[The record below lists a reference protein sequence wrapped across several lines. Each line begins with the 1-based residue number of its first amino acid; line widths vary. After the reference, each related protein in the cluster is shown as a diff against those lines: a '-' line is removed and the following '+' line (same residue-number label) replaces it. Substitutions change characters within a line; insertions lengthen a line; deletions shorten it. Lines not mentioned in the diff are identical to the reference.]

1 MGADDNGV
9 SARPTGK
16 LVAERNNM
24 SRGLTSSTLDEQQ
37 VWDALKDVP
46 DPELPAISVVDMGIV
61 RRIQIDADT
70 ASIHI
75 DITPTFAGCPA
86 LPQIRQGIHER
97 LLQLATHVEVNV
109 TMQQPWT
116 SDMLSDEAR
125 KKLHAVG
132 IAPPPKIGRGRAL
145 PMLMSQ
151 PLTCPYCGSQQTTL
165 ENAFGPTPCRAIV
178 YCSSCHQPFEQFK
191 PI

>member
-1 MGADDNGV
+1 MPDAIK
-9 SARPTGK
+9 TK
-16 LVAERNNM
+16 
-24 SRGLTSSTLDEQQ
+24 LDEQDI
-37 VWDALKDVP
+37 WNALKDVP

-61 RRIQIDADT
+61 RRVQVDAD
-70 ASIHI
+70 ASSIQV

-86 LPQIRQGIHER
+86 LSQIRSSMEER
-97 LLQLATHVEVNV
+97 LLQLASHVEVNV
-109 TMQQPWT
+109 TMKQIWT
-116 SDMLSDEAR
+116 SDLLSEDAR

-132 IAPPPKIGRGRAL
+132 IAPPPKVGKGKVL

-151 PLTCPYCGSQQTTL
+151 PLTCPYCASQQTSL

-178 YCSSCHQPFEQFK
+178 YCSNCHQPFEQFK

>member
-1 MGADDNGV
+1 MSDEV
-9 SARPTGK
+9 ST
-16 LVAERNNM
+16 L
-24 SRGLTSSTLDEQQ
+24 LLDEQR
-37 VWDALKDVP
+37 VWEALKDVP
-46 DPELPAISVVDMGIV
+46 DPELPAISVIDMGIV
-61 RRIQIDADT
+61 RKIQVDAT
-70 ASIHI
+70 TSSIQV

-86 LPQIRQGIHER
+86 LSQIRLSISER
-97 LLQLATHVEVNV
+97 LLQLASHVEVNV
-109 TMQQPWT
+109 TMKQAWT
-116 SDMLSDEAR
+116 SDLLSEEAR

-132 IAPPPKIGRGRAL
+132 IAPPPKVGNGRAL

-178 YCSSCHQPFEQFK
+178 YCANCHQPFEQFK

>member
-1 MGADDNGV
+1 
-9 SARPTGK
+9 
-16 LVAERNNM
+16 M
-24 SRGLTSSTLDEQQ
+24 SEQVSTLLLNEQH

-61 RRIQIDADT
+61 RYIQVDAVT
-70 ASIHI
+70 SSIQV

-86 LPQIRQGIHER
+86 LSQIRSSIHER
-97 LLQLATHVEVNV
+97 LLQLASHVEVHV
-109 TMQQPWT
+109 TMKQAWT
-116 SDMLSDEAR
+116 SDLLSEEAR

-132 IAPPPKIGRGRAL
+132 IAPPPKIGRGHAL

-165 ENAFGPTPCRAIV
+165 ENVFGPTPCRAIV
-178 YCSSCHQPFEQFK
+178 YCANCHQPFEQFK

>member
-1 MGADDNGV
+1 MTDKV
-9 SARPTGK
+9 ST
-16 LVAERNNM
+16 VV
-24 SRGLTSSTLDEQQ
+24 LDEQQ
-37 VWDALKDVP
+37 VWEALKDVP

-61 RRIQIDADT
+61 RQIQVDAAT
-70 ASIHI
+70 SSVHV

-86 LPQIRQGIHER
+86 LSQIRTGIYER

-109 TMQQPWT
+109 TMKQAWT

-125 KKLHAVG
+125 KKLHTVG
-132 IAPPPKIGRGRAL
+132 IAPPPKIGRGRAV

-151 PLTCPYCGSQQTTL
+151 PLTCPHCDSQQTTL

-178 YCSSCHQPFEQFK
+178 YCSNCHQPFEQFK

>member
-1 MGADDNGV
+1 MPDAI
-9 SARPTGK
+9 K
-16 LVAERNNM
+16 K
-24 SRGLTSSTLDEQQ
+24 TLEEQD
-37 VWDALKDVP
+37 VWNALKDVP

-61 RRIQIDADT
+61 RRIQVDAS
-70 ASIHI
+70 SIQV

-86 LPQIRQGIHER
+86 LSQIRSSMQER
-97 LLQLATHVEVNV
+97 LLQLAPHVEVNV
-109 TMQQPWT
+109 SMQQIWT
-116 SDMLSDEAR
+116 SDLLSEDAR

-132 IAPPPKIGRGRAL
+132 IAPPPKIGKGRAL

-151 PLTCPYCGSQQTTL
+151 PLTCPYCGSQQTSL

-178 YCSSCHQPFEQFK
+178 YCANCHQPFEQFK

>member
-1 MGADDNGV
+1 MSDEV
-9 SARPTGK
+9 ST
-16 LVAERNNM
+16 L
-24 SRGLTSSTLDEQQ
+24 LLDEQQ
-37 VWDALKDVP
+37 VWEALKDVP

-61 RRIQIDADT
+61 RQIQIDT
-70 ASIHI
+70 AMSSIQV

-86 LPQIRQGIHER
+86 LSQIRLGIRER
-97 LLQLATHVEVNV
+97 LLQLASHVEVNV
-109 TMQQPWT
+109 TMKQVWT
-116 SDMLSDEAR
+116 SDLLSDEAR

-132 IAPPPKIGRGRAL
+132 IAPPPKVGSRRAL
-145 PMLMSQ
+145 PMLMNQ

-178 YCSSCHQPFEQFK
+178 YCANCHQPFEQFK

>member
-1 MGADDNGV
+1 MADAV
-9 SARPTGK
+9 STQ
-16 LVAERNNM
+16 L
-24 SRGLTSSTLDEQQ
+24 LDEQQ
-37 VWDALKDVP
+37 VWEALKDVP

-61 RRIQIDADT
+61 RQIQVDAP
-70 ASIHI
+70 ASSIRV

-86 LPQIRQGIHER
+86 LSQIRLGIAER
-97 LLQLATHVEVNV
+97 LQQLASHVEVNV
-109 TMQQPWT
+109 TMKQAWT
-116 SDMLSDEAR
+116 SDLLSEEAR

-132 IAPPPKIGRGRAL
+132 IAPPPKIGRGRAI

-151 PLTCPYCGSQQTTL
+151 PLTCPHCGSQQTTL

-178 YCSSCHQPFEQFK
+178 YCSNCHQPFEQFK

>member
-1 MGADDNGV
+1 MPG
-9 SARPTGK
+9 PTY
-16 LVAERNNM
+16 
-24 SRGLTSSTLDEQQ
+24 TQLDEQR
-37 VWDALKDVP
+37 VWHALREVP

-61 RRIQIDADT
+61 RAVHVDGAH
-70 ASIHI
+70 SHI
-75 DITPTFAGCPA
+75 RVDITPTFAGCPA
-86 LPQIRQGIHER
+86 LNQIRVGIQQR
-97 LLQLATHVEVNV
+97 LSELASTVEVNI

-116 SDMLSDEAR
+116 SDMLSEEAH
-125 KKLHAVG
+125 KKLRGAG
-132 IAPPPKIGRGRAL
+132 IAPPPRIGRGRAV

-178 YCSSCHQPFEQFK
+178 YCSHCHQPFEQFK

>member
-1 MGADDNGV
+1 
-9 SARPTGK
+9 
-16 LVAERNNM
+16 M
-24 SRGLTSSTLDEQQ
+24 SEVISKAVLDEQRI
-37 VWDALKDVP
+37 WEALKDVP

-61 RRIQIDADT
+61 RRIQVNA
-70 ASIHI
+70 ASSTIQV

-86 LPQIRQGIHER
+86 LSQIRMSIQER
-97 LLQLATHVEVNV
+97 LLQLASTVEVNV
-109 TMQQPWT
+109 TMLQPWT
-116 SDMLSDEAR
+116 SDLLSEEAR
-125 KKLHAVG
+125 KKLHGVG

-151 PLTCPYCGSQQTTL
+151 PLTCPYCGSQQTSL

-178 YCSSCHQPFEQFK
+178 YCNNCHQPFEQFK

>member
-1 MGADDNGV
+1 MQDVVKTMLN
-9 SARPTGK
+9 
-16 LVAERNNM
+16 
-24 SRGLTSSTLDEQQ
+24 EQD

-61 RRIQIDADT
+61 RRVQVDAS
-70 ASIHI
+70 SIEV

-86 LPQIRQGIHER
+86 LSQIRSSMQER
-97 LLQLATHVEVNV
+97 LLQLAAHVEVNV
-109 TMQQPWT
+109 TMQQIWT
-116 SDMLSDEAR
+116 SDLLSEDAR

-132 IAPPPKIGRGRAL
+132 IAPPPKVGKGRAL

-151 PLTCPYCGSQQTTL
+151 PLTCPYCGSQQTIL

-178 YCSSCHQPFEQFK
+178 YCANCHQPFEQFK

>member
-1 MGADDNGV
+1 MPD
-9 SARPTGK
+9 TIK
-16 LVAERNNM
+16 
-24 SRGLTSSTLDEQQ
+24 TTLDEQD
-37 VWDALKDVP
+37 VWNALKDVP

-61 RRIQIDADT
+61 RRVEVDAN
-70 ASIHI
+70 ASSIHV

-86 LPQIRQGIHER
+86 LSQIRSSMEER
-97 LLQLATHVEVNV
+97 LLQLASHVEVNV
-109 TMQQPWT
+109 TMKQIWT
-116 SDMLSDEAR
+116 SDLLSEDAR

-132 IAPPPKIGRGRAL
+132 IAPPPKVGKGRAL

-151 PLTCPYCGSQQTTL
+151 PLTCPYCGSQQTSL

-178 YCSSCHQPFEQFK
+178 YCSNCHQPFEQFK

>member
-1 MGADDNGV
+1 MPD
-9 SARPTGK
+9 TIK
-16 LVAERNNM
+16 TM
-24 SRGLTSSTLDEQQ
+24 LDEQD

-61 RRIQIDADT
+61 RRVQVDASSIQV
-70 ASIHI
+70 

-86 LPQIRQGIHER
+86 LSQIRSSMEER
-97 LLQLATHVEVNV
+97 LLQLASHVEVNV
-109 TMQQPWT
+109 TMQQIWT
-116 SDMLSDEAR
+116 SDLLSEDAR

-132 IAPPPKIGRGRAL
+132 IAPPPKVGKGRAL

-178 YCSSCHQPFEQFK
+178 YCSNCHQPFEQFK

>member
-1 MGADDNGV
+1 V
-9 SARPTGK
+9 QKEET
-16 LVAERNNM
+16 M
-24 SRGLTSSTLDEQQ
+24 SDITTTLDEQQ
-37 VWDALKDVP
+37 VWEVLKDVP

-61 RRIQIDADT
+61 RRIQVNAET
-70 ASIHI
+70 SSIQV

-86 LPQIRQGIHER
+86 LSQIRSSIHTC
-97 LLQLATHVEVNV
+97 LLQLAARVEVNV
-109 TMQQPWT
+109 TMKQAWT
-116 SDMLSDEAR
+116 SDLLSDEAR
-125 KKLHAVG
+125 KKLHNVG
-132 IAPPPKIGRGRAL
+132 IAPPPKVGRGRAI

-178 YCSSCHQPFEQFK
+178 YCANCRRPFEQFK

>member
-1 MGADDNGV
+1 
-9 SARPTGK
+9 
-16 LVAERNNM
+16 M
-24 SRGLTSSTLDEQQ
+24 SEVISKAVLDEQRI
-37 VWDALKDVP
+37 WEALKDVP

-61 RRIQIDADT
+61 RRIQVNA
-70 ASIHI
+70 ASSTIQI

-86 LPQIRQGIHER
+86 LSQIRMSIHER
-97 LLQLATHVEVNV
+97 LLQLASTVEVNV
-109 TMQQPWT
+109 TMLQPWT
-116 SDMLSDEAR
+116 SDLLSEEAR
-125 KKLHAVG
+125 KKLLGVG

-151 PLTCPYCGSQQTTL
+151 PLTCPYCGSQQTSL

-178 YCSSCHQPFEQFK
+178 YCNNCHQPFEQFK